1 MSQFTRTNG
10 DLLPQINY
18 DADSYTNAGVNAV
31 QSAVTVQPAGPVLQ
45 FGTFTSTVGHLTG
58 AEVTTAI
65 QTIQQLATIMMYE
78 FTTGGTYD
86 TIAFATY
93 PVGAWDW
100 ANGGSADVA
109 ITAALNS
116 AGTTAA
122 TATFTN

>member
-1 MSQFTRTNG
+1 MAQFTRTNG
-10 DLLPQINY
+10 DLYPQINY
-18 DADSYTNAGVNAV
+18 DANSYTNPGVNAV

-58 AEVTTAI
+58 AEVTAAI
-65 QTIQQLATIMMYE
+65 QTIEQLSTIMMYE

-100 ANGGSADVA
+100 ANGGSADLA
-109 ITAALNS
+109 ITAVCG
-116 AGTTAA
+116 AGTTTA

>member
-45 FGTFTSTVGHLTG
+45 FGTFTSTVGHLNG
-58 AEVTTAI
+58 AEVTAAI

-100 ANGGSADVA
+100 SNGGSADLA
-109 ITAALNS
+109 ITAAVS